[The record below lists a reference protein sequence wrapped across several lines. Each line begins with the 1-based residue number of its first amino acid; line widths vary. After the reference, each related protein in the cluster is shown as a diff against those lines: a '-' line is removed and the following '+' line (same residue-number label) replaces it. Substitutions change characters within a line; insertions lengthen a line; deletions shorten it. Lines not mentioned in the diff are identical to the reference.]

1 MQYYTLL
8 TLQSLNYAVFGL
20 GDSLYAREHY
30 NAVARDLD
38 RFLAQLS
45 ANRFHPLGLGDE
57 NEANSKHGSTEND
70 FAAWSESLLDR
81 LVGNESSSVKGTS
94 QERTSDLEDEES
106 FEDEEDEESEFSEEN
121 EDFSEEDMGEGDTN
135 GKHS

>member
-1 MQYYTLL
+1 M
-8 TLQSLNYAVFGL
+8 QSLNYAVFGL

-38 RFLAQLS
+38 RFLARLS
-45 ANRFHPLGLGDE
+45 GKRFHPLGLGDE
-57 NEANSKHGSTEND
+57 NVANSKHGSTEND
-70 FAAWSESLLDR
+70 FAAWSGSLLDR
-81 LVGNESSSVKGTS
+81 LVGKELSSVKMS
-94 QERTSDLEDEES
+94 QERTSDLEEEES
-106 FEDEEDEESEFSEEN
+106 FEDEADEESEFSEEN

>member
-1 MQYYTLL
+1 M
-8 TLQSLNYAVFGL
+8 QSLNYAVFGL

-38 RFLAQLS
+38 RFLARLS
-45 ANRFHPLGLGDE
+45 GKRFHPLGLGDE
-57 NEANSKHGSTEND
+57 NVANSKHGSTEND
-70 FAAWSESLLDR
+70 FSAWSESLLDR
-81 LVGNESSSVKGTS
+81 LVGNNELSSVKMS
-94 QERTSDLEDEES
+94 QERTSDLEEEES